1 MLKWTTAPLR
11 LLALAVPM
19 GLALSLPTQAET
31 TLSRQ
36 GPMDLSEAYQLALEQ
51 DPRLRA
57 AQERLRAVGE
67 LRPQAR
73 ALFLPEINLEGEAG
87 RHWEKAEGTLSPLA
101 TNESSELYYNQWSA
115 GVALTQPLFRMESF
129 ALREQARIIEDQ
141 AGLQYGQALQDILLR
156 VSRAYF
162 DVLLAQDTLATVDA
176 ELTAIDTELR
186 RARRA
191 LEVGTGTITDVND
204 AQARYD
210 LVQAQR
216 LRAQN
221 QLQIAREQLRR
232 LIGRPVGPLAGLRE
246 DFIAQSPSPSD
257 PEVWAE
263 RAERYNLEV
272 QLAERDLDLSREEI
286 RQQRAGH
293 APRLDMVARYGTSY
307 QSDTQFGGSLDG
319 EQASIGVR
327 VQMPLFAGGAT
338 RSRVREAQANRDAS
352 LQETLDAR
360 RQAGLQAESAYLNLV
375 SNLQQ
380 IRALEQALRSVISA
394 EESTQRGLEVGVRT
408 TLDLLN
414 VQRERFETERQLAE
428 ARYNYLLNYLDLQV
442 AVGGGVDGASIDDV
456 NFFLAG
462 RQVPSGE

>member
-1 MLKWTTAPLR
+1 MLKWTMAPLR
-11 LLALAVPM
+11 LLAIISPILACT
-19 GLALSLPTQAET
+19 LPAAAQT
-31 TLSRQ
+31 TLSQ
-36 GPMDLSEAYQLALEQ
+36 QSPMDLSEAYQLALEQ
-51 DPRLRA
+51 DPRLAAAQQRRRA
-57 AQERLRAVGE
+57 AEE

-87 RHWEKAEGTLSPLA
+87 RHWEQTERGADAIIGPGTQD
-101 TNESSELYYNQWSA
+101 LYYNQWSA
-115 GVALTQPLFRMESF
+115 GIALTQPLFRMQSF
-129 ALREQARIIEDQ
+129 ALREQARIVEDQ
-141 AGLQYGQALQDILLR
+141 ASLQLGQALQDLLLR
-156 VSRAYF
+156 VSQAYF
-162 DVLLAQDTLATVDA
+162 DVLLAQDTVATVDA
-176 ELTAIDTELR
+176 ELAAIDNELR

-232 LIGRPVGPLAGLRE
+232 LIGQPAGPLAGLRE
-246 DFIAQSPSPSD
+246 DFVAQSPSPSD
-257 PEVWAE
+257 PDVWAE

-272 QLAERDLDLSREEI
+272 QLAERDLEFSREEI
-286 RQQRAGH
+286 RNQRAGH
-293 APRLDMVARYGTSY
+293 APRVDMVARYGRNY
-307 QSDTQFGGSLDG
+307 QSETQFGGNLEG

-327 VQMPLFAGGAT
+327 LQVPLFAGGGTQA
-338 RSRVREAQANRDAS
+338 RVREAQANRDAS
-352 LQETLDAR
+352 FQDTLDAR

-380 IRALEQALRSVISA
+380 IRALEQALRSIIST
-394 EESTQRGLEVGVRT
+394 EQSTQRGLEVGVRT

-428 ARYNYLLNYLDLQV
+428 ARYNYLLNYLQLQV
-442 AVGGGVDGASIDDV
+442 AVGGGTDGASIDDV

-462 RQVPSGE
+462 SNAPSGE

>member
-1 MLKWTTAPLR
+1 MWKWTVAPLR
-11 LLALAVPM
+11 LLAIISPM
-19 GLALSLPTQAET
+19 VALSLPAAAQT
-31 TLSRQ
+31 TLRDST
-36 GPMDLSEAYQLALEQ
+36 PMDLADAYQLALEQ

-57 AQERLRAVGE
+57 AQDRQRATE
-67 LRPQAR
+67 QLRPQAR
-73 ALFLPEINLEGEAG
+73 ALFLPEINLETEASRNWEETDGGIAALTGE
-87 RHWEKAEGTLSPLA
+87 TQ
-101 TNESSELYYNQWSA
+101 ELYYNQWSA
-115 GVALTQPLFRMESF
+115 GLVLTQPLFRMESF

-141 AGLQYGQALQDILLR
+141 SGLQFGQAMQDLVLR
-156 VSRAYF
+156 VSDAYF
-162 DVLLAQDTLATVDA
+162 DVLLAQDTVATVDA
-176 ELTAIDTELR
+176 ELAAIDNELR

-232 LIGRPVGPLAGLRE
+232 LIGQPAGELAGLRE
-246 DFIAQSPSPSD
+246 DFVAQSPSPSD
-257 PEVWAE
+257 PEIWAE

-272 QLAERDLDLSREEI
+272 QLAERQLALAREDI

-293 APRLDMVARYGTSY
+293 APRVDMVARYGRGY
-307 QSDTQFGGSLDG
+307 QSDSLGPGGSADS

-327 VQMPLFAGGAT
+327 LQVPLFAGGGTQA
-338 RSRVREAQANRDAS
+338 RVREAEANRDAS
-352 LQETLDAR
+352 FQDTLDAR

-380 IRALEQALRSVISA
+380 IRALEQALRSIIST
-394 EESTQRGLEVGVRT
+394 EQSTQRGLEVGVRT

-428 ARYNYLLNYLDLQV
+428 ARYSYLLNYLQLQV
-442 AVGGGVDGASIDDV
+442 AVGSGTDGASIEDV

-462 RQVPSGE
+462 REVPSGE